1 MEGSLV
7 DQDALIARLQRI
19 QRLSEEPPS
28 PAHAYRHLDHIHA
41 LVEICLRELGVTS
54 ESPSI
59 TEKRAL
65 ENHHSNPDHVHLHK
79 PA

>member
-1 MEGSLV
+1 
-7 DQDALIARLQRI
+7 LITRLKRI

-41 LVEICLRELGVTS
+41 LAEISLKELGVAS
-54 ESPSI
+54 ESPSHP
-59 TEKRAL
+59 EKRAL
-65 ENHHSNPDHVHLHK
+65 ENHHTNPDHVHLHK